1 MTLHLFAI
9 FISTLEPDY
18 KRYWFC
24 SKDLTLGHFDT
35 CKVHVTKFNIKIV
48 NKAYKKHPVSL
59 LQSPGPGDDWLQAR
73 CQVLQTVK
81 TRENKNLFYCYN
93 LLKWKSHSFQSH
105 KRQYANPFQN
115 TNKYRFVICTQKH
128 LTKSDVDVKPYAVF
142 NYQYLDSLE
151 LLYWPKTKVWGLN
164 NALHSETIKLP
175 NPCL

>member
-59 LQSPGPGDDWLQAR
+59 LQSPGPGDDWLQRRTHDCRPGVR
-73 CQVLQTVK
+73 CCRRWKQGRTKIYFTV
-81 TRENKNLFYCYN
+81 TISWNENHILSSHTKGNMLILSKIQINIGLWFVHKN
-93 LLKWKSHSFQSH
+93 
-105 KRQYANPFQN
+105 
-115 TNKYRFVICTQKH
+115 T
-128 LTKSDVDVKPYAVF
+128 
-142 NYQYLDSLE
+142 
-151 LLYWPKTKVWGLN
+151 
-164 NALHSETIKLP
+164 
-175 NPCL
+175 